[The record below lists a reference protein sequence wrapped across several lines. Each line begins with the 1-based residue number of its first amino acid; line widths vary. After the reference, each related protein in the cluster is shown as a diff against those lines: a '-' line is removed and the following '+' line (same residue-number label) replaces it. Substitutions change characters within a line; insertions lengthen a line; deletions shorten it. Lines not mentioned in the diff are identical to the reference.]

1 MRRPGNH
8 AIVLG
13 ASMGGLLAVRVLS
26 ETFER
31 VTVVERDEFPAAAA
45 PRRGVPQGR
54 HPHGLLARGLEVLEE
69 LLPGLTDELVAQGGL
84 PGDLQT
90 DVRWHNDGH
99 LLKPRPSGMRGIAVS
114 RPLLEER
121 VRSRV
126 LELPGVEILA
136 PSDVLDLT
144 AVLGRV
150 TGVRLRSRASGSAAR
165 LLGADLVVDA
175 TGRGSHTPVW
185 LAELGFTRPE
195 QSVIEVGIGYTTAVF
210 PRREGDL
217 GNALA
222 AIIGPTVATP
232 RFGVA
237 LATEG
242 DRWMVTIGGY
252 RGDHAPADGA
262 TGYREF
268 AGTLASPDIADL
280 LRDRDPIGRAQPYRF
295 QSSTRRHYERL
306 ARFPDG
312 LLVVGD
318 ALSSFN
324 PIYGQGMTVAALEAL
339 ALRTSLAEGASGLA
353 HRFFRRAARVIDGP
367 WDIAAG
373 GDLRLPSVPGPRPP
387 RVRMVNAYVSRVQA
401 AAAVDPDVGLAF
413 LRVANLLD
421 RPESLLRPSVAARVL
436 RASSPISER
445 RGPRFTVPR
454 PRSGSSDARA
464 TARQGADLP

>member
-1 MRRPGNH
+1 MQRNS

-13 ASMGGLLAVRVLS
+13 ASMGGLLAARVLS
-26 ETFER
+26 EAFGR
-31 VTVVERDEFPAAAA
+31 VTVVERDELPAAAA
-45 PRRGVPQGR
+45 PRRGVPQSR
-54 HPHGLLARGLEVLEE
+54 HPHGVLARGLEVMED
-69 LLPGLTDELVAQGGL
+69 LLPGLTDDLVAHGAL

-99 LLKPRPSGMRGIAVS
+99 LLQPRASGMRGIAVS
-114 RPLLEER
+114 RPLLEDR

-126 LELPGVEILA
+126 LDLPGVEILA

-144 AVLGRV
+144 AERGRV
-150 TGVRLRSRASGSAAR
+150 TGVQLRSRAPGSAAH
-165 LLGADLVVDA
+165 LLESDLVVDA

-185 LAELGFTRPE
+185 LASLGFPRPE
-195 QSVIEVGIGYTTAVF
+195 ESVIEVGIGYTTAVF

-222 AIIGPTVATP
+222 VIIGPTVATP

-237 LATEG
+237 LAMEG
-242 DRWMVTIGGY
+242 ARWMVSIGGY
-252 RGDHAPADGA
+252 RGDHAPVDGMA
-262 TGYREF
+262 GYREY
-268 AGTLASPDIADL
+268 AETLPALDVADL
-280 LRDRDPIGRAQPYRF
+280 IRDRDPMGTFQPYRF

-339 ALRTSLAEGASGLA
+339 ALRTSLAEDAADLA
-353 HRFFRRAARVIDGP
+353 PRFFRRAARVIDGP

-373 GDLRLPSVPGPRPP
+373 GDLRIPQVPGPRSP

-401 AAAVDPDVGLAF
+401 AAAADPDVGLAF

-421 RPESLLRPSVAARVL
+421 RPESLLRPSVAARVV
-436 RASSPISER
+436 RAGPPKARR
-445 RGPRFTVPR
+445 RGFGIPR
-454 PRSGSSDARA
+454 PRSGSTDRPTSARP
-464 TARQGADLP
+464 GADQR